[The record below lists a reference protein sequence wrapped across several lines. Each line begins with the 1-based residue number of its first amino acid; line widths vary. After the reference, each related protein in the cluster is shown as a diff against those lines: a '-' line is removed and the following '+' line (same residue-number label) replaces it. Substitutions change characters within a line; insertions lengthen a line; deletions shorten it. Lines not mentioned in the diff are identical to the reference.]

1 MRSSDGVAG
10 SGLRRWILLAG
21 TAAAVVVV
29 DRITKSLAVSRLADH
44 PVHVIG
50 PLWLRLSYNTGAAFG
65 IAQGWSME
73 LAVIAV
79 ALIAVLIFV
88 GRSTSM
94 NLGIVAIGLMLGG
107 AVGNLSDRLF
117 GNASGAVVDFV
128 YTGFWPTFNVADACI
143 VIGGVLLV
151 LTMSRAKRPH

>member
-1 MRSSDGVAG
+1 
-10 SGLRRWILLAG
+10 
-21 TAAAVVVV
+21 
-29 DRITKSLAVSRLADH
+29 
-44 PVHVIG
+44 
-50 PLWLRLSYNTGAAFG
+50 
-65 IAQGWSME
+65 ME